1 MRDVVAK
8 KENAREE
15 HSQMAAGNWE
25 NLTQKIKRKPKKK
38 KLNRVN
44 TFLRCILSQEN
55 RILSNTSLLSK
66 RKKKKKTAHC
76 VAETDS
82 RRYRGS

>member
-38 KLNRVN
+38 IEQGEY
-44 TFLRCILSQEN
+44 FS
-55 RILSNTSLLSK
+55 
-66 RKKKKKTAHC
+66 
-76 VAETDS
+76 
-82 RRYRGS
+82 